1 MSLKEGA
8 FLNVLNEKVMYS
20 HAEFVFNIAKRASV
34 IYTLLD
40 SKQVTIFQKHNTG
53 NITDT
58 LLEEGLAK
66 QMYGW
71 GWGGSLSR
79 ELTYLLQTQMLCTS
93 SKTKNRSESGK

>member
-1 MSLKEGA
+1 MLNSFLTLQKER
-8 FLNVLNEKVMYS
+8 VL
-20 HAEFVFNIAKRASV
+20 SV
-34 IYTLLD
+34 HFSD

-58 LLEEGLAK
+58 LLGEGLAK

-79 ELTYLLQTQMLCTS
+79 ELKYLLQTQMLCTS